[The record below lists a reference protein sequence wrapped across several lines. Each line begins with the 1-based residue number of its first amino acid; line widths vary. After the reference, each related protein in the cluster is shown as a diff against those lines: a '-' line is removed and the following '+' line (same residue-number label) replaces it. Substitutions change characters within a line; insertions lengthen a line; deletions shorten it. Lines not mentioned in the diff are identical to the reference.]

1 MPRRAAT
8 NVCAPRIDNL
18 EQRRKFLADVS
29 VIAVVPAR
37 YASSRLPAK
46 ALAEIAGVPMV
57 VRVWRQASKA
67 KSVARVIVATDDER
81 IAAAVR
87 AAGGEAIMTSP
98 AHQSGTDR
106 IAEVAS
112 KVIADVYLSV
122 QGDQPFIAPA
132 DLDALASAMRSD
144 ASIQMAT
151 LATPIEDL
159 ADWTNPNK
167 VKVVCGADGNA
178 LYFSRSPIPH
188 ARDGGMPK
196 EALRHIGV
204 YAYRREFL
212 MKFAALAMGVLES
225 LEKLEQ
231 LRALEHGYTIRVVKS
246 VAPSLEVDTADDLAR
261 ARAAAAE
268 STR

>member
-1 MPRRAAT
+1 MCPFDRQ
-8 NVCAPRIDNL
+8 PRIAEKVSGRCFGDC
-18 EQRRKFLADVS
+18 RRTG
-29 VIAVVPAR
+29 AVRIFPPAR
-37 YASSRLPAK
+37 KGAGGDRRGADDR
-46 ALAEIAGVPMV
+46 AGV
-57 VRVWRQASKA
+57 
-67 KSVARVIVATDDER
+67 
-81 IAAAVR
+81 
-87 AAGGEAIMTSP
+87 AAGGEAMMTSP

-112 KVIADVYLSV
+112 EHIADVYLGV

-132 DLDALASAMRSD
+132 DLDALAEAMRAD

-151 LATPIEDL
+151 LATPIVDHLE
-159 ADWTNPNK
+159 WTDPNK

-204 YAYRREFL
+204 YAYRRDFL
-212 MKFAALAMGVLES
+212 MKFAALPMGTLER

-231 LRALEHGYTIRVVKS
+231 LRALEHGYVIRVVRS

-261 ARAAAAE
+261 ARDTAAD